1 MKRILRISN
10 ITTLVLCFIS
20 IAGLIFVN
28 IFFVMLR
35 AAIIDIKDVEG
46 LMNSYSI
53 PVAVTYMVFAFSHLL
68 AMFTL
73 ILQLN
78 FFKRDN
84 FLRSFLFF
92 TGIISFLMLFGD
104 WALTSDIS
112 KEYVFGLPDEFII
125 LFLSQAL
132 HFIFF
137 IFMFTLLISS
147 RRSAYG
153 EGGEEVLK
161 DDSIFINAQYIGIL
175 SGVSGLVLI
184 IIFSLLYSNVYPI
197 PSWAVDAGVIAIS
210 LISVVP
216 YVMIVLYWLIVKIR
230 ERTGEWYD
238 EKQYQDISRASL
250 ITLVTSVIITA
261 GIFITRL
268 FIDVF
273 DFLNE
278 IWFPFY
284 AFLVLMLFSSCILC
298 FNKRVQD

>member
-10 ITTLVLCFIS
+10 ITTLAFCFIS
-20 IAGLIFVN
+20 IIGFIFVN
-28 IFFVMLR
+28 IFFVRLR
-35 AAIIDIKDVEG
+35 STIIDMGDVECFIKD
-46 LMNSYSI
+46 YSI
-53 PVAVTYMVFAFSHLL
+53 PVAVSYMVFAFSHLL

-73 ILQLN
+73 ILQLH

-104 WALTSDIS
+104 WALASDIS
-112 KEYVFGLPDEFII
+112 KEYVFGLPDEFMI

-132 HFIFF
+132 HFIFY
-137 IFMFTLLISS
+137 ILMVTLLISS
-147 RRSAYG
+147 RRPAYG
-153 EGGEEVLK
+153 EGEEEVLK

-175 SGVSGLVLI
+175 SGGSGLVLI
-184 IIFSLLYSNVYPI
+184 IIFSLLYSNVFPI
-197 PSWAVDAGVIAIS
+197 PSWAVNAGVIAIS
-210 LISVVP
+210 LIAVVP

-250 ITLVTSVIITA
+250 ITLVTSIIITA
-261 GIFITRL
+261 GLFITRL

-273 DFLNE
+273 NFLSE